1 MESANNYRETE
12 YHKILKAEEV
22 KMKTTEN
29 IFFPDR
35 IAYEPFSENHALKL
49 VFEAISKVFKN
60 V

>member
-29 IFFPDR
+29 VFFLIGLLMNR
-35 IAYEPFSENHALKL
+35 SLKTML
-49 VFEAISKVFKN
+49 
-60 V
+60 